1 MIKVNNITKS
11 FGKLEV
17 LKDISFDIQK
27 SEIVSIIGASGAG
40 KTTLLQIIGTLDK
53 ADSGSILINNKDI
66 TKMNDKQLSLFRNQ
80 EIGFVFQFHY
90 LLSEFTAIENV
101 IMPALVYGED
111 KQTAKERAKELFSV
125 LNIEDKQESYPSQ
138 MSGGEQQRVAIARA
152 LINNPAII
160 LADEPTGNLDSKNAR
175 SLFELF
181 FLLRDKYKQTFVI
194 VTHAKEL
201 ADTTDRKLLISDGKI
216 IE

>member
-1 MIKVNNITKS
+1 MIQVNNISKS
-11 FGKLEV
+11 FGNVKV
-17 LKDISFDIQK
+17 LKDISFKIQK
-27 SEIVSIIGASGAG
+27 SEVVSIIGASGAG

-66 TKMNDKQLSLFRNQ
+66 TKMNDKEISLFRNQ

-101 IMPALVYGED
+101 IMPSLIYDND
-111 KQTAKERAKELFSV
+111 KKKAQEKARELFSI
-125 LNIEDKQESYPSQ
+125 LKIEGKEDSYPSQ

-152 LINNPAII
+152 LINNPAIV

-181 FLLRDKYKQTFVI
+181 FLLRDKFKQTFVI